1 MEVKGKSGWKESLQ
15 SDIKVLTA
23 HALWRDFI
31 FWMVGEPP
39 GESEYETDMARGGMA

>member
-31 FWMVGEPP
+31 FWMVGE
-39 GESEYETDMARGGMA
+39 EEEREEEQKRRNDCA